1 MLGLR
6 ALSVGATVAVTL
18 GMIGLWQQHAL
29 LARGWPALTIQ
40 AAAILLMLWARW
52 TFGRRSFHAAANPT
66 AGGLVTSGPYH
77 YLRHPIYAALL
88 YFAWAAALTHRAA
101 LPLAAALVVT
111 VGLAVRMRAEEC
123 LVELR
128 YPEYRA
134 YAARTRRVLP
144 GVI

>member
-1 MLGLR
+1 
-6 ALSVGATVAVTL
+6 
-18 GMIGLWQQHAL
+18 MIGLWQQHAL
-29 LARGWPALTIQ
+29 LARGRLALTIQ

-52 TFGRRSFHAAANPT
+52 TFGRRSFHAPANPT
-66 AGGLVTSGPYH
+66 AGGLVTSGPYR

-88 YFAWAAALTHRAA
+88 YFAWAGVLTHLGAS
-101 LPLAAALVVT
+101 PLAAALVVT
-111 VGLAVRMRAEEC
+111 GGLVVRMHAEER

-144 GVI
+144 GVL